1 MCWVDCGPGRHD
13 SDRLLPLKF
22 YRISFDDVIL
32 ISRKKKKKSEFKD
45 CCRQAAGS
53 FSDVRKARTHESV
66 KETHKSN

>member
-32 ISRKKKKKSEFKD
+32 ISRKKEKSLNLKIVVG
-45 CCRQAAGS
+45 RLQAVLAMSG
-53 FSDVRKARTHESV
+53 RLERM
-66 KETHKSN
+66 NL